1 MVFERSLSPIVSV
14 VVPAYNEAEII
25 EENILMLR
33 TALKDADISFEIIIA
48 EDGSTDRSYSI
59 SLGLSDLY
67 PDVRVIHSDAR
78 IGKGEAIKR
87 AWRIS
92 SGSFIIFMDMDM
104 PVDLFSLGPL
114 VDYLKHG
121 SSLVIGSRYL
131 GDSSLQRPFFK
142 TLKSKLYNFLLR
154 SFFGHEISD
163 YQCGFKG
170 MIKDD
175 LSDLLLS
182 VEDSVYF
189 FDTELIIKAIRAGLS
204 VRELPVSWREP
215 EGRVSKVTLSD
226 EIVMIF
232 RLVSFLLSN

>member
-1 MVFERSLSPIVSV
+1 PPFLIG
-14 VVPAYNEAEII
+14 Y
-25 EENILMLR
+25 
-33 TALKDADISFEIIIA
+33 F
-48 EDGSTDRSYSI
+48 SI
-59 SLGLSDLY
+59 NFL
-67 PDVRVIHSDAR
+67 
-78 IGKGEAIKR
+78 
-87 AWRIS
+87 RIS
-92 SGSFIIFMDMDM
+92 VGIKIQ
-104 PVDLFSLGPL
+104 
-114 VDYLKHG
+114 
-121 SSLVIGSRYL
+121 IC
-131 GDSSLQRPFFK
+131 
-142 TLKSKLYNFLLR
+142 FLLR